1 MPESANKENGRQ
13 SETGQKMAVTIDIA
27 VSAPARLGEGP
38 VWDMEDARLW
48 WVDIKS
54 GLIHRFDP
62 ASGQNDAFDFGEP
75 VGCIARRD
83 KGGLI
88 VAAASGFYLFDPD
101 TGVRTALVDPE
112 SDLPGNRFNDGG
124 CDPAG
129 RFWAGTMHDDGTPR
143 QQRGQFWRYND
154 DSTATGFLAPLYTSN
169 GLAYSGDGTVM
180 YMSDSNRSVQ
190 TIWAHDYDLASG
202 TPSNQRVLF
211 DCASIEGRPDGGT
224 VDSDGCYWT
233 ALIGGWQVAR
243 ITPEGK
249 LDRTISVPVANPT
262 KPMFGGDGLD
272 VLYVTSA
279 NESLEDDPAQP
290 HAGCLL
296 AISGL
301 GVTGLPQARFAG

>member
-1 MPESANKENGRQ
+1 MSESANKEDEQ
-13 SETGQKMAVTIDIA
+13 HLEAGQDMAVTVDIA
-27 VSAPARLGEGP
+27 VHAPARLGEGP

-48 WVDIKS
+48 WVDIKG
-54 GLIHRFDP
+54 GLIHCFDP
-62 ASGQNDAFDFGEP
+62 ASGDNGAFDFGEP
-75 VGCIARRD
+75 VGCVARRD

-88 VAAASGFYLFDPD
+88 VAAASGFYLFDPE
-101 TGVRTALVDPE
+101 TGNRMALVDPE
-112 SDLPGNRFNDGG
+112 ADLPGNRFNDGG

-154 DSTATGFLAPLYTSN
+154 DGTATGFFAPLYTSN
-169 GLAYSGDGTVM
+169 GLAYSGDGAVM
-180 YMSDSNRSVQ
+180 YMSDSNKSVQ

-202 TPSNQRVLF
+202 TPTNQRVLF
-211 DCASIEGRPDGGT
+211 DCAEIDGRPDGGT

-233 ALIGGWQVAR
+233 ALIGGWQIAR
-243 ITPEGK
+243 ITPDGK
-249 LDRTISVPVANPT
+249 LDRTVSVPVANPT